1 MSSGFSIGLAGLRAN
16 STAIEIASKN
26 IASSSVVGFKSSEY
40 LFAEA
45 LSSSIG
51 PSQGGRFT
59 SGGASGLTKRS
70 YAAGSTRYSASPL
83 DMSINGDGMFSI
95 GMFKDYQPGRTYY
108 TRNGQFLTDREG
120 YIVNAN
126 GLYLMGYQ
134 PNDDYTSVTNV
145 IAPMKEPP
153 SPMAA
158 KTTTAA
164 TMQINLDA
172 RTPIIA
178 IPEDTE
184 LAPIN
189 IEDPSSFSHTSFL
202 TIYDVVGK
210 QHTVSFYFQKVD
222 SGEGEDPTTTYN
234 VFAMIDG
241 QKYLP
246 PASDSKVEA
255 FSMPGPQE
263 VDEVGKP
270 VENDEFDAFGKP
282 KVPSTP
288 FVKLVFDRGVLKS
301 VEGASEGR
309 SNITLAIDPP
319 TGKPFDPAL
328 TLEDKLEFNL
338 DFAGCTCFAS
348 SFETKSIIQDG
359 YGAGSLTA
367 LTVDEKGM
375 LRGQFSNGKNLVAGQ
390 LMLATFRGLGGLSEV
405 SPNTF
410 QSTDASGDPI
420 LGTASTG
427 SFGTARSQS
436 LEEANTDMA
445 QELVRLMVQQRNYQ
459 ANAQSIR
466 AQDELITTTIQLSR

>member
-26 IASSSVVGFKSSEY
+26 IASSSVVGFKSTEY

-95 GMFKDYQPGRTYY
+95 GMFKDYQPGRTFY
-108 TRNGQFLTDREG
+108 TRNGQFLADREG

-134 PNDDYTSVTNV
+134 PNSDYTSVTNV

-172 RTPIIA
+172 RTPIISV
-178 IPEDTE
+178 PEGTDSP
-184 LAPIN
+184 LIN
-189 IEDPSSFSHTSFL
+189 ITDPNTFSHTSFL

-222 SGEGEDPTTTYN
+222 SGEGDDPTTTYN
-234 VFAMIDG
+234 IFAMIDG
-241 QKYLP
+241 QKYIP
-246 PASDSKVEA
+246 PAGDGKVEA
-255 FSMPGPQE
+255 FTMPGPQE
-263 VDEVGKP
+263 IGTDNKP
-270 VENDEFDAFGKP
+270 VENEEFDSAGRP
-282 KVPSTP
+282 KVPSSP
-288 FVKLVFDRGVLKS
+288 FAKLVFDRGVLTK
-301 VEGASEGR
+301 VEGASEG
-309 SNITLAIDPP
+309 SSKITIAINPP
-319 TGKPFDPAL
+319 ASKPYDPAL

-338 DFAGCTCFAS
+338 DFAGCSCFAS

-427 SFGTARSQS
+427 SFGTVRSQS

>member
-59 SGGASGLTKRS
+59 SGGAAGLTKRS
-70 YAAGSTRYSASPL
+70 YAAGSSRYSASPL
-83 DMSINGDGMFSI
+83 DMSINGDGMFSV
-95 GMFKDYQPGRTYY
+95 GLFKEYQPGRTYY

-120 YIVNAN
+120 NIVNAN

-134 PNDDYTSVTNV
+134 PNGDYTSVTNV
-145 IAPMKEPP
+145 VAPMKEPP

-164 TMQINLDA
+164 TMQVNLDA
-172 RTPIIA
+172 RTPIIEVSENEELPP
-178 IPEDTE
+178 IELEKPET
-184 LAPIN
+184 
-189 IEDPSSFSHTSFL
+189 FSHASFL

-210 QHTVSFYFQKVD
+210 QHTISFYFQKVD

-234 VFAMIDG
+234 VFAMVDG
-241 QKYLP
+241 QKFLP
-246 PASDSKVEA
+246 PASDSKVEG
-255 FSMPGPQE
+255 FVMPGPQE
-263 VDEVGKP
+263 VDEAGKP
-270 VENDEFDAFGKP
+270 VENEDFDALGKP
-282 KVPSTP
+282 KVSSSP
-288 FVKLVFDRGVLKS
+288 FIKLVFDRGVLKT
-301 VEGASEGR
+301 VEGATEGKT
-309 SNITLAIDPP
+309 NITLSIDPP
-319 TGKPFDPAL
+319 AAKPYDPAL

-348 SFETKSIIQDG
+348 SFETRSIVQDG

-367 LTVDEKGM
+367 LTVDEKGI

-390 LMLATFRGLGGLSEV
+390 LMLATFRGLGGLTEV

-410 QSTDASGDPI
+410 QATDASGDAI
-420 LGTASTG
+420 LGTATNG
-427 SFGTARSQS
+427 SFGTVRAQS

-445 QELVRLMVQQRNYQ
+445 QELVKLMVQQRNYQ

-466 AQDELITTTIQLSR
+466 AQDELITTTIQMAR

>member
-16 STAIEIASKN
+16 SSAIEIASKN

-40 LFAEA
+40 LFQEA

-59 SGGASGLTKRS
+59 SGGTAGLTKRS

-95 GMFKDYQPGRTYY
+95 GLFKDYQPGRTYY
-108 TRNGQFLTDREG
+108 TRNGQFLTDKEG

-134 PNDDYTSVTNV
+134 PNKDYTSVSNV
-145 IAPMKEPP
+145 IGPMKEPV
-153 SPMAA
+153 SPMPA
-158 KTTTAA
+158 KTTTSS

-172 RTPIIA
+172 RTPVIE
-178 IPEDTE
+178 IPTE
-184 LAPIN
+184 GDGEEAVLPLD
-189 IEDPSSFSHTSFL
+189 IEDPTTFSHTSFL

-210 QHTVSFYFQKVD
+210 QHTISLYFQKIA
-222 SGEGEDPTTTYN
+222 GENPLQTTYN
-234 VFAMIDG
+234 VFASVDG
-241 QKYLP
+241 QIFAS
-246 PASDSKVEA
+246 PAESGAVSV
-255 FSMPGPQE
+255 SMPVAIPEGEDPPE
-263 VDEVGKP
+263 GFTPDGKP
-270 VENDEFDAFGKP
+270 IPVGPVTTLIFDEGNLVQVGDSETSKKLTFTL
-282 KVPSTP
+282 VPP
-288 FVKLVFDRGVLKS
+288 EGV
-301 VEGASEGR
+301 A
-309 SNITLAIDPP
+309 
-319 TGKPFDPAL
+319 FDPGL
-328 TLEDKLEFNL
+328 TLEDELNFTL
-338 DFAGCTCFAS
+338 DFSGTTCFAS
-348 SFETKSIIQDG
+348 TFEVKDISQDG
-359 YGAGSLTA
+359 FAAGSLTA
-367 LTVDEKGM
+367 LTVDEKGL
-375 LRGQFSNGKNLVAGQ
+375 LRGQFSNGKNLIAGQ

-427 SFGTARSQS
+427 SFGTVRSQS

-445 QELVRLMVQQRNYQ
+445 QELVKLMVQQRNYQ

-466 AQDELITTTIQLSR
+466 AQDELITTTIQMTR